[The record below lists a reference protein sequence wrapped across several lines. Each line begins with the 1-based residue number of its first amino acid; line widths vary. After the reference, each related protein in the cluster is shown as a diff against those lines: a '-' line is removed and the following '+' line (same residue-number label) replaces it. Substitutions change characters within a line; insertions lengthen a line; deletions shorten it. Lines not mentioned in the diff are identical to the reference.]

1 MKKNSW
7 VAIVKKNM
15 VVIAFVIK
23 IVKMKYNRIDIKWW
37 HVSTSFKIYL
47 EILSNFYVTFTIFY
61 YNTITFKCT
70 FFSCSSLRT
79 LSKRIIQ
86 FTCNAVNTHLN
97 HRRIFLFS
105 TPCGVGSLLCM
116 RNINYRPHW
125 LAMCCLSRIFY
136 FFLDRQFR
144 S

>member
-61 YNTITFKCT
+61 YNTITLKCT

>member
-47 EILSNFYVTFTIFY
+47 EILSNFYVTFTTFY
-61 YNTITFKCT
+61 YNTITFKRT